1 MALPILAHWAGRS
14 IFDIEPAAL
23 ARRGI
28 RLLLADLDNTLA
40 PYGEPEPTQAVRD
53 WAAALGEQ
61 GITLF
66 VLSNNRHPERP
77 RRFSQALGVPFLGH
91 AGKPKPGGFRRAME
105 QMSCTPEQTAI
116 VGDQLFTDIL
126 GGRNAGVF
134 TTGGA
139 HPVGGQ
145 SGALPALRSGVA
157 LPHVEQKEDKTVM
170 SAIFG
175 PAGNAESF
183 PYKSSAD
190 APRWL
195 AELGLDCYEYQCG
208 KGVNVREETAR
219 NIGAAAVAAG
229 IRLSLHA
236 PYFINLANPDPE
248 SLQKTI
254 GYITAACQAADWMG
268 AGRVV
273 IHSGALMKRTRRE
286 ALDIALR
293 SLKAVIA
300 ACDDA
305 GYGHIAL
312 CPETMGKINQLG
324 DLDEV
329 LELCTLDER
338 LVPCVDFGHLYARSL
353 GELEGTAACAS
364 MLDRIREVLGE
375 VRAGVFH
382 SHFSKIQFTPNG
394 GEKMHLTFA
403 QDDFGPDPA
412 PLMAEVARRGWSP
425 TFICESAGTQAED
438 ALTMK
443 RLYQAACG

>member
-1 MALPILAHWAGRS
+1 MR
-14 IFDIEPAAL
+14 
-23 ARRGI
+23 AR
-28 RLLLADLDNTLA
+28 
-40 PYGEPEPTQAVRD
+40 
-53 WAAALGEQ
+53 
-61 GITLF
+61 
-66 VLSNNRHPERP
+66 
-77 RRFSQALGVPFLGH
+77 
-91 AGKPKPGGFRRAME
+91 
-105 QMSCTPEQTAI
+105 
-116 VGDQLFTDIL
+116 
-126 GGRNAGVF
+126 
-134 TTGGA
+134 
-139 HPVGGQ
+139 
-145 SGALPALRSGVA
+145 
-157 LPHVEQKEDKTVM
+157 
-170 SAIFG
+170 FG
-175 PAGNAESF
+175 PAGNSDSFSRVHRSSLAAPGWIAE
-183 PYKSSAD
+183 
-190 APRWL
+190 R
-195 AELGLDCYEYQCG
+195 GLDCYEYQCG

-324 DLDEV
+324 DLEEV

-338 LVPCVDFGHLYARSL
+338 LIPCIDFGHLYARSL
-353 GELEGTAACAS
+353 GADDGAEAFGR
-364 MLDRIREVLGE
+364 MLDRVESVLGQS
-375 VRAGVFH
+375 RASVFH
-382 SHFSKIQFTPNG
+382 SHFSHIQFTPGG
-394 GEKMHLTFA
+394 GEKCHRTF
-403 QDDFGPDPA
+403 DDDDGYGPDWA
-412 PLMAEVARRGWSP
+412 PLARAIARRGWSP
-425 TFICESAGTQAED
+425 TFICESAGTQAKD

-443 RLYQAACG
+443 RIYQEVLTAQG

>member
-1 MALPILAHWAGRS
+1 
-14 IFDIEPAAL
+14 
-23 ARRGI
+23 
-28 RLLLADLDNTLA
+28 
-40 PYGEPEPTQAVRD
+40 
-53 WAAALGEQ
+53 
-61 GITLF
+61 
-66 VLSNNRHPERP
+66 
-77 RRFSQALGVPFLGH
+77 
-91 AGKPKPGGFRRAME
+91 
-105 QMSCTPEQTAI
+105 
-116 VGDQLFTDIL
+116 
-126 GGRNAGVF
+126 
-134 TTGGA
+134 
-139 HPVGGQ
+139 
-145 SGALPALRSGVA
+145 
-157 LPHVEQKEDKTVM
+157 M
-170 SAIFG
+170 SALFG
-175 PAGNAESF
+175 PAGNADSF

-195 AELGLDCYEYQCG
+195 AQLGLDCYEYQCG
-208 KGVNVREETAR
+208 KGVNVGEATAR
-219 NIGAAAVAAG
+219 KIGAAAREAG

-236 PYFINLANPDPE
+236 PYFINLANPDPD

-286 ALDIALR
+286 ALDTARESLR
-293 SLKAVIA
+293 AVIA

-329 LELCTLDER
+329 LELCTLDAR

-353 GELEGTAACAS
+353 GELTGEGACEV
-364 MLDRIREVLGE
+364 MLDRIRAVLGE
-375 VRAGVFH
+375 ARASVFH

-394 GEKMHLTFA
+394 GEKMHLTFD
-403 QDDFGPDPA
+403 QEDFGPDPA
-412 PLMAEVARRGWSP
+412 PLMAAVARRGWSP

-443 RLYQAACG
+443 KLYQESCV